1 MINEGWGLVS
11 QLGLWGWIGCT
22 IGLIMST
29 FPRREL
35 FLTAKARL
43 WGTGVVLL
51 FATWVLGM
59 IKA

>member
-1 MINEGWGLVS
+1 
-11 QLGLWGWIGCT
+11 
-22 IGLIMST
+22 MST

-43 WGTGVVLL
+43 WGTGIVLL